1 MFESILRFY
10 EKNKKTIITTILVCI
25 VVILVIQIMNLW
37 AKQAPQ
43 NTTTKTKQEY
53 IQTEAIINDKK
64 ISSEIARENKNII
77 EDFVNYCNNGKIEDA
92 YELISDDCKEVNFEN
107 IENFKNEYY
116 NIIFKNPKLY
126 TAEIWYS
133 LNSDAT
139 YKVDFTDN
147 PLHSGGAYDE
157 TYTDY
162 ITLIRDEENNIKLNI
177 LGFIRKKELN
187 KIYEDENIKI
197 DIKSKIEDAKDI
209 IYIITFNNKTNG
221 DISLY
226 NNKNSASW
234 YVTDNFNNKYYADIN
249 DILELKRN
257 EEKNIQVKF
266 NKTYNPEKATK
277 SINFKNIQIN
287 GDLYLISIDF

>member
-177 LGFIRKKELN
+177 
-187 KIYEDENIKI
+187 
-197 DIKSKIEDAKDI
+197 
-209 IYIITFNNKTNG
+209 
-221 DISLY
+221 
-226 NNKNSASW
+226 
-234 YVTDNFNNKYYADIN
+234 
-249 DILELKRN
+249 
-257 EEKNIQVKF
+257 
-266 NKTYNPEKATK
+266 
-277 SINFKNIQIN
+277 
-287 GDLYLISIDF
+287 